1 MTIGVPRA
9 LLIKR
14 EAALRLTGL
23 DARDFDAMVGGILP
37 RPVIMPGTGTPMWHQ
52 GALRAA
58 IDSLAAFE
66 VNGPDSADQ
75 REQTWHEQQR
85 NRRAQREA
93 RKNRPAAPR

>member
-9 LLIKR
+9 ILLKK

-23 DARDFDAMVGGILP
+23 DVRDFDAMVGGILP
-37 RPVIMPGTGTPMWHQ
+37 RPIVMPRTGTPMWHQ

-66 VNGPDSADQ
+66 VNEQDGADQ
-75 REQTWHEQQR
+75 REQAWHEKQR
-85 NRRAQREA
+85 QRREKRQA
-93 RKNRPAAPR
+93 RKAGAPPPR